1 MKKKTAL
8 LLSAGMCLSLLTG
21 CGGGSFAENT
31 ASENGGNTG
40 GSTMSIMISGTESDA
55 YTQCIKDLIAEF
67 NSGNEY
73 GVTITPEFLATS
85 DYKTKLSTMM
95 ASDAEPDLFFTYE
108 LSFLENYV
116 NGDKVVSLQ
125 EYLDA
130 DAEWAG
136 HFNSG
141 TLEQLT
147 FDGSTYAIP
156 FAQCIAVMYYNA
168 DIFAQYNL
176 SVPTTYEEYC
186 SVCDTLLANGVT
198 PVALAST
205 SDDAWLVS
213 QYIQQLANGIAGY
226 DLFDSLN
233 QKTGKWNDPAFVQAA
248 TLFQEEVNKNYFEK
262 GFTGVGNDE
271 ARAIFQNGQAA
282 MYFNG
287 TWEVPNLDSEELCS
301 IAGSVGCFTMPAVD
315 PQYADISVGALDG
328 SFAVSKNCQNVDA
341 AVAFL
346 KMLTSDEWEGKLLY
360 EYGKLPSTSMEID
373 SEKISSL
380 CQKVIECMNGQKALT
395 AWFDRMDTDLGNEFN
410 NCGVAISNGDDP
422 QETYDNLQSYSE
434 SN

>member
-1 MKKKTAL
+1 MKKKLVTGIAL
-8 LLSAGMCLSLLTG
+8 GMSLSLLAG
-21 CGGGSFAENT
+21 CA
-31 ASENGGNTG
+31 ANGGNSSNGNSNDETVL
-40 GSTMSIMISGTESDA
+40 SIMVSGTESDA
-55 YTQCIKDLIAEF
+55 YTKGIKDLIETF
-67 NSGNEY
+67 NADNEY
-73 GVTITPEFLATS
+73 GVTIEPEFLATS

-116 NGDKVVSLQ
+116 NGNKVINLQ

-130 DAEWAG
+130 DQEWSD
-136 HFNSG
+136 HFNGG

-147 FDGSTYAIP
+147 FDGDVYAIP
-156 FAQCIAVMYYNA
+156 FAQCIAVMYYNTE
-168 DIFAQYNL
+168 IFNQYGL
-176 SVPTTYEEYC
+176 SVPETYAEYLDI
-186 SVCDTLLANGVT
+186 CDTLLDNGVT

-213 QYIQQLANGIAGY
+213 QYIQQLSNGIAGY

-233 QKTGKWNDPAFVQAA
+233 QGTGKWNDPAFIQAA
-248 TLFQEEVNKNYFEK
+248 TLLQEEVNRGYFEK

-301 IAGSVGCFTMPAVD
+301 IAGSVDCFTMPPYD
-315 PQYADISVGALDG
+315 SQYSNISVGALDG
-328 SFAVSKNCQNVDA
+328 SFAISKNCKNVDA

-346 KMLTSDEWEGKLLY
+346 KMLTSDEWEGTFLY
-360 EYGKLPSTSMEID
+360 DYGKLPATAMEID

-380 CQKVIECMNGQKALT
+380 CQRVIECMNEQSALT

-422 QETYDNLQSYSE
+422 QKTYDSLQNYVE

>member
-1 MKKKTAL
+1 MKRKIAL
-8 LLSAGMCLSLLTG
+8 LLTLGLSLNLLTG
-21 CGGGSFAENT
+21 CGGNTSTGSADNE
-31 ASENGGNTG
+31 AANGGD
-40 GSTMSIMISGTESDA
+40 TMSLMVSGTESDA
-55 YTQCIKDLIAEF
+55 YTQGIKKVIEEF
-67 NSGNEY
+67 NSSNEY
-73 GVTITPEFLATS
+73 GVTIEPEFLATS

-130 DAEWAG
+130 DAEWAD
-136 HFNSG
+136 HFNGG
-141 TLEQLT
+141 TLEQVS
-147 FDGSTYAIP
+147 FDGNTYAIP
-156 FAQCIAVMYYNA
+156 FAQCIAVMYYNT
-168 DIFAQYNL
+168 DIFEQYNL

-186 SVCDTLLANGVT
+186 KVCDTLLENGVT

-233 QKTGKWNDPAFVQAA
+233 NGTGKWNDPAFVEAA
-248 TLFQEEVNKNYFEK
+248 SLFQEEVNKNYFEK

-301 IAGSVGCFTMPAVD
+301 IAGSVDCFTMPAVD
-315 PQYADISVGALDG
+315 PKYNNVSVGALDG
-328 SFAVSKNCQNVDA
+328 SFAVSKNCKNVDA
-341 AVAFL
+341 AVEFL
-346 KMLTSDEWEGKLLY
+346 KMLTSDEWESTFLY
-360 EYGKLPSTSMEID
+360 DYGKLPSTAMEID
-373 SEKISSL
+373 STKISPL
-380 CQKVIECMNGQKALT
+380 CGKVIECMNEQTALT

-422 QETYDNLQSYSE
+422 QETYDNLQSYAE